1 MSSQEEGGQTD
12 HGGQESAENA
22 FALSFPKGEE
32 SFPVLKAFQE
42 FLDAERERARRRQTT
57 LAICFMSA
65 LVVLVVMFCVV
76 GAVIFSGMM
85 RRNDAQQA
93 RMLDLLLQ
101 RTAVAAEVGKP
112 AATAPAQPDP
122 ALKELVEMVRQLKA
136 ENAAMATRNA
146 AAADKPL
153 TAVTAPPAADVGS
166 SPTEKPPVVAAAGP
180 VRKTGVFSSPKR
192 RPDPVPEAS
201 AAGAAQATAEADAS
215 KTAAPDGDADAWKTV
230 QVRVAP
236 SREMHVPDGYAA
248 EEMSVVS
255 DKNVRMPL
263 RVLMPTG
270 ADAKA
275 VAP

>member
-1 MSSQEEGGQTD
+1 MSVQDEGGQAD
-12 HGGQESAENA
+12 HGGQETGENL

-42 FLDAERERARRRQTT
+42 FLDAERERARRRQMT

-76 GAVIFSGMM
+76 GAVIFSGMI

-101 RTAVAAEVGKP
+101 RTAVTADAKKSDV
-112 AATAPAQPDP
+112 TAPEPVRQDP
-122 ALKELVEMVRQLKA
+122 ALTELIEMVRQLKA
-136 ENAAMATRNA
+136 ENAAIASRNA
-146 AAADKPL
+146 SADRQVS
-153 TAVTAPPAADVGS
+153 AVTPPPAVESAQTGKGLLAN
-166 SPTEKPPVVAAAGP
+166 PAAPVK
-180 VRKTGVFSSPKR
+180 KTGVFSSPKR
-192 RPDPVPEAS
+192 QPEPVPQATRAGAQSS
-201 AAGAAQATAEADAS
+201 AVGSGGNEAGAA
-215 KTAAPDGDADAWKTV
+215 DGDAGAWKTV
-230 QVRVAP
+230 QVKVVP

-275 VAP
+275 VTP

>member
-1 MSSQEEGGQTD
+1 MSSQDVGGQAD
-12 HGGQESAENA
+12 HGGQENAENA

-76 GAVIFSGMM
+76 GAIIFSGMM
-85 RRNDAQQA
+85 RRNDAQQE

-101 RTAVAAEVGKP
+101 RTAVAAEVRKP
-112 AATAPAQPDP
+112 EAAAPVQSDA
-122 ALKELVEMVRQLKA
+122 AINELIQMVKQLKA
-136 ENAAMATRNA
+136 ENAAIASRNA
-146 AAADKPL
+146 TSADSQPP
-153 TAVTAPPAADVGS
+153 AVTALPAPNVDSAPAGN
-166 SPTEKPPVVAAAGP
+166 PPVVAPAGP
-180 VRKTGVFSSPKR
+180 VKKTGIFSSPKR
-192 RPDPVPEAS
+192 RPEPVPEVSPSEAKPSADSGVS
-201 AAGAAQATAEADAS
+201 AANAS
-215 KTAAPDGDADAWKTV
+215 DGDPGEWKTV